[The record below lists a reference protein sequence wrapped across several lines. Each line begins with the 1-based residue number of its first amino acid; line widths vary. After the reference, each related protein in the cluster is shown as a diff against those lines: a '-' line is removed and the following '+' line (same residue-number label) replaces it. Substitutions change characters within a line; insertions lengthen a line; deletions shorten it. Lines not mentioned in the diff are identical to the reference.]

1 MSDSVVVTG
10 KTVCQTD
17 HAKIYS
23 HGKQA
28 VDHRLAAALL
38 HRAQGAMMQ
47 LGQ

>member
-1 MSDSVVVTG
+1 MSGSVVVTG

-17 HAKIYS
+17 HAKTYS
-23 HGKQA
+23 NGKQA
-28 VDHRLAAALL
+28 ADHRLAAALQ